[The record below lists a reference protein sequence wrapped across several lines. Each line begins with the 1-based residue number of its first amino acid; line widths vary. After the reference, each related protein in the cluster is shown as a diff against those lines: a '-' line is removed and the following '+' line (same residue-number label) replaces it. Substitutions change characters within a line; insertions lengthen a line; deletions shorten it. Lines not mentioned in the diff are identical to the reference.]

1 MFPDFYH
8 SEDVLLLHPVRS
20 LFTVLYHL
28 SIQELTFRL
37 DQHSQVKLDSA
48 EDRSSF

>member
-8 SEDVLLLHPVRS
+8 AEDVLLLHPVRS

-28 SIQELTFRL
+28 SIHDLSSRL
-37 DQHSQVKLDSA
+37 DQVSKLNIA
-48 EDRSSF
+48 QTLLLNT